1 MRFKGTLD
9 AIQADEGK
17 FVSVI
22 TVLIEEL
29 CADARLMPVLS
40 ATRLS
45 EIWTAWCT
53 DLERVGAEKGLREKG
68 LDHFKRAS
76 HLAFW
81 IRRFTPLIEAAD
93 LNAENPHPLSERQEQ
108 FRDLMFGYGT
118 EYLAFNIGYQ
128 FCSYYERTKTPRND
142 RAFSLVPSMD
152 YIVTVCNVMK
162 YKTISPHAMMITYR
176 SLFEPNVQIPDY

>member
-45 EIWTAWCT
+45 EIWT
-53 DLERVGAEKGLREKG
+53 G
-68 LDHFKRAS
+68 
-76 HLAFW
+76 
-81 IRRFTPLIEAAD
+81 
-93 LNAENPHPLSERQEQ
+93 
-108 FRDLMFGYGT
+108 
-118 EYLAFNIGYQ
+118 
-128 FCSYYERTKTPRND
+128 
-142 RAFSLVPSMD
+142 SLP
-152 YIVTVCNVMK
+152 
-162 YKTISPHAMMITYR
+162 
-176 SLFEPNVQIPDY
+176 